1 MTTHSGKTTLE
12 EWIKLRG
19 SRILVRSQGEGEPVL
34 LINGVGSHTGM
45 WRPIESC
52 WQNRRVISFDAP
64 GVGRSPNRLA
74 PTTIKDI
81 SEIAVA
87 VLDHLGLEQS
97 DVLGYS
103 LGGTVA
109 QTLALHHPD
118 RVRRLVLTATSVGLG
133 LVPGRWSSVFHLYN
147 PMRYYS
153 KLYYEWTI
161 GPMAGG
167 QARNDPMFIERHG
180 ELRRLH
186 RPNLLGYY
194 TQMAAISSFSSLRW
208 LKDVQVPTLVVTGDD
223 DPLIPPVNSYL
234 LARRIPEA
242 RLLVSPDDGHLI
254 LFDSQ
259 SPALA
264 QIHEFL
270 DAADLAESTTWTQAL
285 DVTEDEEEGA
295 LSRTVA
301 GSFPYGVLHASYR
314 WLVDQL
320 GDAEPSRR

>member
-1 MTTHSGKTTLE
+1 MAPHSEEHVVE
-12 EWIKLRG
+12 EWVELRG
-19 SRILVRSQGEGEPVL
+19 SKILVRRQGNGEPVL

-52 WQNRRVISFDAP
+52 WRNRQVISFDAP
-64 GVGRSPNRLA
+64 GVGRSPSRVV
-74 PTTIKDI
+74 PPSIKEI
-81 SEIAVA
+81 SEVA
-87 VLDHLGLEQS
+87 LALLDHLGIEQC

-109 QTLALHHPD
+109 QTLALNHPR
-118 RVRRLVLTATSVGLG
+118 RVRRLVLTATSVGVG
-133 LVPGRWSSVFHLYN
+133 LVPGKWSSVFHLYN

-153 KLYYEWTI
+153 KLYYEKTI

-167 QARNDPMFIERHG
+167 QARNDPTFVERHG
-180 ELRRLH
+180 RLRRMH
-186 RPNLLGYY
+186 RPNVLGYY
-194 TQMAAISSFSSLRW
+194 MQMAAISSFSTLCRLR
-208 LKDVQVPTLVVTGDD
+208 DIEVPTLVVTGDD

-242 RLLVSPDDGHLI
+242 RLLVSPGDGHLI
-254 LFDSQ
+254 LFDSR

-270 DAADLAESTTWTQAL
+270 DTRDLAHSTTWGAAL
-285 DVTEDEEEGA
+285 DVTEEDEEAA

-301 GSFPYGVLHASYR
+301 GAFPFNMYHSGYR
-314 WLVDQL
+314 WLADHPHR
-320 GDAEPSRR
+320 GEPSQF

>member
-1 MTTHSGKTTLE
+1 MAHSGKDTSE
-12 EWIKLRG
+12 DWVKLRG
-19 SRILVRSQGEGEPVL
+19 SKILVRSQGRGEPVL

-45 WRPIESC
+45 WRPIESR
-52 WQNRRVISFDAP
+52 WRNRRVISFDAP
-64 GVGRSPNRLA
+64 GVGRSPNRVA

-81 SEIAVA
+81 SEIALA
-87 VLDHLGLEQS
+87 VLDHLGIEQC

-109 QTLALHHPD
+109 QTLALNHP
-118 RVRRLVLTATSVGLG
+118 RRIRRMVLAATSVGIG
-133 LVPGRWSSVFHLYN
+133 LVPGRWSSVIHLYN

-180 ELRRLH
+180 ELRRMH

-194 TQMAAISSFSSLRW
+194 TQMAAISSFSSLSW
-208 LKDVQVPTLVVTGDD
+208 LKDIEVPTLVVTGDD

-254 LFDSQ
+254 LFDSE
-259 SPALA
+259 SPALT

-270 DAADLAESTTWTQAL
+270 EAADLAESTTWSSAL
-285 DVTEDEEEGA
+285 DVTEEDEEGA

-301 GSFPYGVLHASYR
+301 GSFPFGVYHAAYR
-314 WLVDQL
+314 WLVDRF
-320 GDAEPSRR
+320 GDSQPSPR